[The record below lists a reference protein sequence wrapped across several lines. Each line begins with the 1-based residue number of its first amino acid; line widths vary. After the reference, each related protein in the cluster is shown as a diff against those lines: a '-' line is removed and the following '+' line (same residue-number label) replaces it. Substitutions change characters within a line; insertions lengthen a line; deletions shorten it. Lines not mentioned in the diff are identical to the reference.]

1 MSATDFRLD
10 SACLPL
16 HRPAAF
22 EQAILDGVQDLLLVL
37 APDGR
42 VLHVFPM
49 CFALTTL
56 TPEHLLGNYIAS
68 FMHYDDMP
76 VFLAEFQASMAA
88 GSPWRFHHRL
98 RRADGTFA
106 IFESTF
112 NPFFDKTSTQPAEY
126 FGLNKCVMTIRPYSN
141 PSMVLMDSY
150 LEHFT
155 RNARLMEQLKQ
166 LQSETEDSDEEVGEV
181 EEVVQKI
188 EVCVPI
194 TIKAKTKVSS
204 SRILIELN

>member
-16 HRPAAF
+16 HRLAAF
-22 EQAILDGVQDLLLVL
+22 EQTILDGVQDLLLVL

-42 VLHVFPM
+42 VLHVSPM

-98 RRADGTFA
+98 RRTDGTFA
-106 IFESTF
+106 IFEST
-112 NPFFDKTSTQPAEY
+112 QPAAC
-126 FGLNKCVMTIRPYSN
+126 FGLNKCVMTLRPYSN
-141 PSMVLMDSY
+141 PSVVLMDSY
-150 LEHFT
+150 LDHFT
-155 RNARLMEQLKQ
+155 TNARLMERLKQ
-166 LQSETEDSDEEVGEV
+166 LRSEIEDSDEEVDEG